1 MKIKMNDVCR
11 DYARTLFL
19 EGEYDDDFVVRIL
32 SGEFDMAVV
41 ERMTVLVKAT
51 MLSLFNE
58 KTLTR

>member
-1 MKIKMNDVCR
+1 MNEACR

-19 EGEYDDDFVVRIL
+19 EGEYDDDFTVRVL

-41 ERMTVLVKAT
+41 ERMTELVKAT

-58 KTLTR
+58 KTVKRS